1 MHTNICCWLKHSEE
15 TKRNISEAA
24 LSLRKNIWKLRGS
37 PRDVHP
43 QVLTSCLPLITAIC
57 TFFSDPSSSSNTSA
71 DHKAQ
76 FTANGQHPM
85 KQRDFL
91 FSLKNVTSNRVFL
104 GIGFTW
110 VRITSVNQ
118 FKFFNSWVQTKI
130 TIQRFFHFSTLYLF
144 HRLEIFYKHKEF
156 KNKQCVKFIE
166 VPTDFFKTVFQ
177 SQFSQLALKMF
188 FKKIISLLCAR
199 QALQKALH
207 TLFPLIFIT
216 ILR

>member
-1 MHTNICCWLKHSEE
+1 MGANKNHNSTF
-15 TKRNISEAA
+15 
-24 LSLRKNIWKLRGS
+24 LS
-37 PRDVHP
+37 
-43 QVLTSCLPLITAIC
+43 
-57 TFFSDPSSSSNTSA
+57 
-71 DHKAQ
+71 
-76 FTANGQHPM
+76 
-85 KQRDFL
+85 
-91 FSLKNVTSNRVFL
+91 
-104 GIGFTW
+104 
-110 VRITSVNQ
+110 
-118 FKFFNSWVQTKI
+118 
-130 TIQRFFHFSTLYLF
+130 FHFSTLYLF